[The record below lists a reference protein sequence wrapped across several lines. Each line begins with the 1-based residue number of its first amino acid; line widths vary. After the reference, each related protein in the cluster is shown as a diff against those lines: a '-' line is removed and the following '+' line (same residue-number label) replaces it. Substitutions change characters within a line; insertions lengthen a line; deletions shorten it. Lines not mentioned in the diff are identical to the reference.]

1 VLCETMGAKD
11 VEDTLEIAR
20 TTHECLRMAL
30 VACNIVTDGIAE
42 SSPFNNLRLKLQLT
56 P

>member
-1 VLCETMGAKD
+1 MLSETMDAKD

-30 VACNIVTDGIAE
+30 VACNIVTDGIAD
-42 SSPFNNLRLKLQLT
+42 SSPFNNSRLNLKLT